1 MSGQKRFLVTG
12 GTGYLGRA
20 LAERLQRDGNRV
32 RILDVRTGDLYCEY
46 VAGDILSEADVDK
59 AMRQVD
65 GVFHVA
71 AVVGFWKEK
80 RKWQRMVNVEGTR
93 NVMNAALHHGVP
105 RIVYTS
111 TINTLGYAAT
121 QDDVGDEE
129 TPYNWGPLDVSYME
143 TKREAEELVIRMVHE
158 QNLPATIVNPATI
171 FGGVGAV
178 GMNANRYIELIRSG
192 QMPAYPTGGTNC
204 VALEDVVEGHVM
216 AFRKGRNG
224 ERYILGAE
232 NLTYKQLF
240 DFIASELGVAAPA
253 IPLVEG
259 LTSVLANVAEK
270 GFGLLGKEPPFTAE
284 MVRASSRFSFYR
296 NDKARREFGMVF
308 KEFLPYLQ
316 RLIRQKYR

>member
-1 MSGQKRFLVTG
+1 MRFLVTG

-20 LAERLQRDGNRV
+20 LAERLQRDGHRV
-32 RILDVRTGDLYCEY
+32 RILDVRPGDLYCEY
-46 VAGDILSEADVDK
+46 IEGDILSEKDVDR
-59 AMRQVD
+59 AAAGMD
-65 GVFHVA
+65 GIFHVA

-80 RKWQRMVNVEGTR
+80 RAWQRMVNVDGTR
-93 NVMNAALHHGVP
+93 NVMAAALRHQVP
-105 RIVYTS
+105 KVVYTS
-111 TINTLGYAAT
+111 TINTLGFSANEH
-121 QDDVGDEE
+121 DLGNEE

-143 TKREAEELVIRMVHE
+143 TKHEAEQLVIKMVHE

-171 FGGVGAV
+171 FGGSGAV
-178 GMNANRYIELIRSG
+178 GVNANRYIELIRAG

-204 VALEDVVEGHVM
+204 VALEDVVEGHVL
-216 AFRKGRNG
+216 AFQKGRPG

-240 DFIASELGVAAPA
+240 DFIASELGVGAPA

-259 LTSVLANVAEK
+259 FTSMLANVAEK

-284 MVRASSRFSFYR
+284 MVRASSRLSFYR